1 MEMHGPSASD
11 RANASPGTPRLN
23 AMRDTSKAIYSRRV
37 PERQNMKVLL
47 TQTIERTGIVGEV
60 IDVSNGFARNY
71 LLPKGLAVQPTE
83 GNIKRL
89 EAARKEYEAKLQ
101 EIRAQK
107 EKLVQTLQGVE
118 VTLIR
123 NANDEGHLFGSVSK
137 RDIAEELTKLGH
149 PVDADDVKL
158 DEPLRRIDTYTVAVA
173 LASDLRADVKVW
185 IVREKKEGEQA
196 EGKEKAPEAPAE
208 EANA

>member
-1 MEMHGPSASD
+1 
-11 RANASPGTPRLN
+11 
-23 AMRDTSKAIYSRRV
+23 
-37 PERQNMKVLL
+37 MKVLL

-60 IDVSNGFARNY
+60 IDVSDGFARNY
-71 LLPKGLAVQPTE
+71 LLPKGLAIQPTE

-89 EAARKEYEAKLQ
+89 EAARKEYEARLQ

-137 RDIAEELTKLGH
+137 RDIAEELVKLGH
-149 PVDADDVKL
+149 AVDANDVKL

-185 IVREKKEGEQA
+185 IVREKKEGEA
-196 EGKEKAPEAPAE
+196 AEAPKAE
-208 EANA
+208 ETVEETNA